1 MGVVMSAE
9 VRGKLLF
16 DEPMS
21 RHTSWRVGGP
31 ADRYFVPA
39 DLADL
44 QGFLADMSDNLP
56 VFWVGLGSNLLVRDG
71 GIRGQVIAPLGALKE
86 IKRLDGTQIYAE
98 CGVSCAKL
106 ARFCERE
113 ALGGAGFFAGIPGTV
128 GGALA
133 MNAGAF
139 GGETW
144 PLVSLVTTINRSGQL
159 TERKP
164 DEFEFSYRKVVVPEG
179 EWFVSAV
186 FNLSATSD
194 EEASRSRQL
203 LNKRNASQPIGE
215 WSCGSVFKNPPGDH
229 AARLIE
235 TSGLKGFALGHARVS
250 EKHANFIISD
260 EQTSAQEIETL
271 IKHVQHQVKANFGV
285 ELECEVRIVGEA
297 A

>member
-1 MGVVMSAE
+1 MSAE

-31 ADRYFVPA
+31 ADCYFVPA
-39 DLADL
+39 DLDDL
-44 QGFLADMSDNLP
+44 QNFLADMSKELP
-56 VFWVGLGSNLLVRDG
+56 LYWVGLGSNLLVRDG

-86 IKRLDGTQIYAE
+86 LKRLDNTQVYAE

-144 PLVSLVTTINRSGQL
+144 PLVHEATTINRAGEL
-159 TERKP
+159 TVREAN
-164 DEFEFSYRKVVVPEG
+164 EFEFSYRKVVVPED

-186 FNLSATSD
+186 FTLSESSD
-194 EEASRSRQL
+194 EEESKSRQL
-203 LNKRNASQPIGE
+203 LNKRNESQPIGE

-260 EQTSAQEIETL
+260 EHTSAKEIETL
-271 IKHVQHQVKANFGV
+271 INHVQHQVKANFGV
-285 ELECEVRIVGEA
+285 DLECEVRIIGEA